1 MKRFIIFG
9 FYNHYPYGG
18 MSDAFAAA
26 DTLDDAMAYIREH
39 KLSPYPKDK
48 YEILDTFTVTAYN
61 EDGVACSLKFS
72 D

>member
-9 FYNHYPYGG
+9 FYDYYPSGG

-26 DTLDDAMAYIREH
+26 DTLDDAVAYITEH
-39 KLSPYPKDK
+39 KQSPFPKDM
-48 YEILDTFTVTAYN
+48 YEILDTFTVTVYN
-61 EDGVACSLKFS
+61 EDGIAGSLEFL